1 MAAKPR
7 SIKGTG
13 GKCGGCA
20 LKAVALIRGG
30 LPHVRESVLRV
41 ERFTVA
47 VWREPAA
54 GIVDAQAAKVHGAG
68 SGA

>member
-1 MAAKPR
+1 MAAKSR
-7 SIKGTG
+7 CIKGAG

-20 LKAVALIRGG
+20 LKAVILISGG

-41 ERFTVA
+41 ERFTVT
-47 VWREPAA
+47 VWRESAA
-54 GIVDAQAAKVHGAG
+54 GRVDAQAAKAQRVG